1 MNGSPPTI
9 SACFLAAA
17 KSTIFS
23 SLSYFLI
30 VSSAVEFH
38 TERKKNKSVR
48 IVLTESGM
56 SSYYGACRN
65 LIGQRGKTIRFRT
78 LTREGCGS
86 CACSVGIAN
95 AVTRTAPED
104 LIQIFG
110 DVDVDSLSLRMK
122 CENGDHGL
130 LHVEAFS
137 PSGRE
142 AVGLRIRRLVAIKI
156 HRVPVWREG

>member
-1 MNGSPPTI
+1 MPVPYWSKKKDYP
-9 SACFLAAA
+9 
-17 KSTIFS
+17 
-23 SLSYFLI
+23 LSNLNDGGIRF
-30 VSSAVEFH
+30 
-38 TERKKNKSVR
+38 VR
-48 IVLTESGM
+48 V
-56 SSYYGACRN
+56 ACRYCK
-65 LIGQRGKTIRFRT
+65 RSHTYR
-78 LTREGCGS
+78 
-86 CACSVGIAN
+86 
-95 AVTRTAPED
+95 PED

-156 HRVPVWREG
+156 HRVPVWRED